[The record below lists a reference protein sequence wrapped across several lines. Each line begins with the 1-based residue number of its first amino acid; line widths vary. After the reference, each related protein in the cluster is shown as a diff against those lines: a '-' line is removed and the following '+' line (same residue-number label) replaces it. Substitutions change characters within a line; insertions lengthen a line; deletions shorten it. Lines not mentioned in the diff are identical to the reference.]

1 MLDSSRLDKRQV
13 AKTLDTVSA
22 VGLVPGSDVQN
33 SILPEI
39 VCAN

>member
-22 VGLVPGSDVQN
+22 VGLVPGCGG
-33 SILPEI
+33 ILDG
-39 VCAN
+39 